1 MSYVEGQ
8 VVNGHVLQ
16 GGAWVQLPP
25 QAAPPPPP
33 GPQYAQP
40 TVPQARG
47 PLSGVNEAEVY
58 RKGAN
63 FRATQNLVK
72 IGGGWL
78 KPSSDKAGI
87 WNFIVETEIRHSVGG
102 RPTSV
107 RKDHVGPLS
116 LPHTTGEMV
125 AWVTTSEHKSFPG
138 NVKGFCLAM
147 LGGDEPPEGIENFAY
162 TLADPATQPGTGKIL
177 YVDAGM
183 GRPKEGE

>member
-1 MSYVEGQ
+1 M
-8 VVNGHVLQ
+8 
-16 GGAWVQLPP
+16 
-25 QAAPPPPP
+25 
-33 GPQYAQP
+33 
-40 TVPQARG
+40 
-47 PLSGVNEAEVY
+47 
-58 RKGAN
+58 
-63 FRATQNLVK
+63 K
-72 IGGGWL
+72 IGGIWL

-147 LGGDEPPEGIENFAY
+147 LGGDESPEGIENFAY

-177 YVDAGM
+177 YVDAVM
-183 GRPKEGE
+183 VLTKEGKDFTAVNWMPASSAPAGFGVLYPAAHAALPPPPPGPFVPPPPPGTGVTYGVPPMPPFRPQG